1 MIGRDGR
8 DLPFGRIMIVEG
20 ECYGM
25 ISGVGMHGTA
35 ETHHAQGLGGLC
47 AEGRDATRRQLISL
61 KAGSTNPSGPL
72 VHAVESAANNGR
84 QER

>member
-1 MIGRDGR
+1 M
-8 DLPFGRIMIVEG
+8 V
-20 ECYGM
+20 
-25 ISGVGMHGTA
+25 TA
-35 ETHHAQGLGGLC
+35 ETHHAQGRLVGFC